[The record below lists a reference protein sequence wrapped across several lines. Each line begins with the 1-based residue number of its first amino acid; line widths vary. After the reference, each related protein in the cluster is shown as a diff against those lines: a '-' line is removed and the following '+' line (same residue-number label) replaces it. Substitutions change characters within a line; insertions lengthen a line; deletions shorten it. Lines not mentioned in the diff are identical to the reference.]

1 MTYSDWLEELSEKY
15 QIIKGLYK
23 VFKTPGVIKASPKF
37 LLKNKLSTKTFD
49 VFKKNLP
56 VKPPVKYSQPS
67 LSTPNYKPFKPGSD
81 AVPYSTSARSIS
93 RRLNY
98 TTKDGQTFKRNPSKE
113 TGDVLGDISSDV
125 YKKEGKKSL
134 ERRLTSKEKIR
145 QQWLK
150 DNNLPPDSNA
160 KPPGFNEEALAA
172 PTNNASS
179 GAIAGLPPD
188 NPPVKKR
195 KNKTYAYGG
204 IGSRKMWM
212 KNKYT

>member
-1 MTYSDWLEELSEKY
+1 MIYSDWLEELSEKY
-15 QIIKGLYK
+15 KIIKGLYK
-23 VFKTPGVIKASPKF
+23 IFTTPGVIKASPKN
-37 LLKNKLSTKTFD
+37 LLKNKLGTKTFD
-49 VFKKNLP
+49 AFKKNLP

-67 LSTPNYKPFKPGSD
+67 LSTPDHKPFKKGTD
-81 AVPYSTSARSIS
+81 ANPYSINARTIS

-134 ERRLTSKEKIR
+134 ERRLTAKEKIR